1 MADTIFDTRANPDVT
16 QTKTTTQQ
24 APSYYTNYLSG
35 LSQAGQTALAAPNK
49 VAPLTE
55 MQQQGFAATPGA
67 ATAYR
72 PGLTAAEATAGTAAA
87 GAVPQ
92 IQDFMSPYT
101 TNVVDEMERLQQRN
115 IQRNLMPQLK
125 AGFVSTGGLG
135 SQRYAN
141 AMGQTMSD
149 LQSDLTGRQYGA
161 LDKGYSDAVTAA
173 LNNIQTQNQAA
184 RTQGDLATSEQ
195 ALGLTGAGALTK
207 AGTEQQTYNQSLIDA
222 PMKTAMNAS
231 TLMRGYTVPGTTVTE
246 DKGPLSKE
254 YYAGSPLA
262 QTLGVGASL
271 ASMFGDSPALDAA
284 GKYQYD
290 PSGKLITKPNSL
302 QKLLDSSGIG
312 GLASAGGSSIS
323 NFFKGFGG
331 SSSGGG
337 SSGGVKPG
345 EGYTPGSGGGVSAPS
360 MNTSGGV
367 KYNGDGTITDSAGN
381 VFDSNGDYLG
391 PAPND
396 AGANDSAGPNADF
409 DDYTP
414 YSQASP
420 TYTGPLSPD
429 YDYASNDTG
438 IDPYLAQEA
447 ALNDGMGYADV
458 YQGLYPEDYYG

>member
-16 QTKTTTQQ
+16 KTQTQTQQ
-24 APSYYTNYLSG
+24 APGYYTNYLSG

-72 PGLTAAEATAGTAAA
+72 PGLTAATATAGTAAA
-87 GAVPQ
+87 GAAPQ
-92 IQDFMSPYT
+92 IQNFVNPYT
-101 TNVVDEMERLQQRN
+101 SNVVDEMERLQQRN

-161 LDKGYSDAVTAA
+161 LDKGYSDAVNAA

-184 RTQGDLATSEQ
+184 RTQGELAGQEQ
-195 ALGLTGAGALTK
+195 SLGLTGAGALTK
-207 AGTEQQTYNQSLIDA
+207 AGTEQQMYEQSLIDA
-222 PMKTAMNAS
+222 PLKTATNVS
-231 TLMRGYTVPGTTVTE
+231 QLMRGYTVPGTTVTE
-246 DKGPLSKE
+246 DKGPLSKD

-262 QTLGVGASL
+262 QTLGVAAQVASG
-271 ASMFGDSPALDAA
+271 FGSSPMVDSK
-284 GKYQYD
+284 GNIRYD
-290 PSGKLITKPNSL
+290 QLGNMMMQPNSL
-302 QKLLDSSGIG
+302 QKILDSTGIS
-312 GLASAGGSSIS
+312 GLASSAGSSIS
-323 NFFKGFGG
+323 NYIKSIGSG

-345 EGYTPGSGGGVSAPS
+345 EGYNPGSGGGASGPS
-360 MNTSGGV
+360 MDTSNGV

-381 VFDSNGDYLG
+381 KFDSDGNYIG
-391 PAPND
+391 PAD

-414 YSQASP
+414 YVPASPTYTGPNADFDDYTPYEPAAP
-420 TYTGPLSPD
+420 TYTGPLSPE
-429 YDYASNDTG
+429 YDYPEPN
-438 IDPYLAQEA
+438 
-447 ALNDGMGYADV
+447 
-458 YQGLYPEDYYG
+458 YQLPEYYEDY

>member
-16 QTKTTTQQ
+16 KTQTQTQQ

-67 ATAYR
+67 AVAYR
-72 PGLTAAEATAGTAAA
+72 PGLTAATATAGTAAA
-87 GAVPQ
+87 GAAPQ
-92 IQDFMSPYT
+92 VQSFMNPYT
-101 TNVVDEMERLQQRN
+101 SNVVDEMERLQQRN

-135 SQRYAN
+135 SSRYAN

-184 RTQGDLATSEQ
+184 RTQGELAGQEQ
-195 ALGLTGAGALTK
+195 SLGLTGAGALTK
-207 AGTEQQTYNQSLIDA
+207 AGTEQQTYQQSLLDA
-222 PMKTAMNAS
+222 PLKTATNVS
-231 TLMRGYTVPGTTVTE
+231 QLMRGYTVPGTTVTE
-246 DKGPLSKE
+246 DKGPLSKD

-271 ASMFGDSPALDAA
+271 ASVLGSSPMLDSK
-284 GKYQYD
+284 GNIRYD
-290 PSGKLITKPNSL
+290 QLGNMITQPNSL
-302 QKLLDSSGIG
+302 QKLFDSSGIS
-312 GLASAGGSSIS
+312 GLASSAGSSIS
-323 NFFKGFGG
+323 NYLKGFGG
-331 SSSGGG
+331 SSSSGGG
-337 SSGGVKPG
+337 SSGGSKPG
-345 EGYTPGSGGGVSAPS
+345 EQYNPGSGGGASGPS
-360 MNTSGGV
+360 MDTSGGI
-367 KYNGDGTITDSAGN
+367 KYNGDGTMTDSAGN

-391 PAPND
+391 PVPND

-409 DDYTP
+409 IDDYENYSNNYLGPNADFDDYTRSVP
-414 YSQASP
+414 YQS
-420 TYTGPLSPD
+420 Y
-429 YDYASNDTG
+429 
-438 IDPYLAQEA
+438 EA
-447 ALNDGMGYADV
+447 GGQDNY
-458 YQGLYPEDYYG
+458 YPREYYEDY